1 VNRRLDSESV
11 ISEDGFLMNDRDCD
25 EQAAYAVAA
34 WLQRADLSG
43 SPESFFSPPL
53 TPEEHDVAAVEE
65 WILVAV

>member
-1 VNRRLDSESV
+1 
-11 ISEDGFLMNDRDCD
+11 MNDRDCD